1 MAEKYLLPCR
11 CGQNSVVEPRQA
23 GEMVVC
29 RCGLSVQVP
38 TMREIMALEPAP
50 AEPLGPRSQKAWG
63 WPQAMMLLGCGFIV
77 VAVVL
82 AGVFWAFVP
91 PIPPSEMM
99 TAEIAQKV
107 AESLTPAKTLE
118 FWEYFKQGL
127 DRRTSPSYNGGSGS
141 ITWAKASA
149 WSWPSAGQPWLPP
162 ALRRGE
168 RKKRGG
174 EGETGRW
181 GNLVT
186 VKQ

>member
-1 MAEKYLLPCR
+1 
-11 CGQNSVVEPRQA
+11 
-23 GEMVVC
+23 
-29 RCGLSVQVP
+29 
-38 TMREIMALEPAP
+38 MREIMALEPAP

-82 AGVFWAFVP
+82 AGVFWAFVR

-99 TAEIAQKV
+99 TAEMAQKV

-127 DRRTSPSYNGGSGS
+127 DRRTSPSYERWVGIYHLGEGFCLVLALGG
-141 ITWAKASA
+141 AALVA
-149 WSWPSAGQPWLPP
+149 AGV
-162 ALRRGE
+162 AAR

-174 EGETGRW
+174 EGERGRQRD
-181 GNLVT
+181 GET
-186 VKQ
+186 